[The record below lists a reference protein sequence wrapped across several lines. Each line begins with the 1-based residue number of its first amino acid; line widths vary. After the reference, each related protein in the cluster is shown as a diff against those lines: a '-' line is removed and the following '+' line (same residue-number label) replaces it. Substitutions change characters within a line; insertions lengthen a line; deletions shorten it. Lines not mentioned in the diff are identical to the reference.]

1 MTLCAHWAHLAHAFV
16 LLGLQL
22 LLAAGAP
29 WLKLSHHGNFS
40 SMAAS
45 LFKLLEQLPV
55 VSPRTKSG
63 HKKPERLHLLF
74 GNLLDVVKVLVL
86 DKVHQVSLVF
96 LLKRTVRTTQ
106 LCHLQSPPSVPTF
119 SLLQKP
125 HVPRDSLIAPPSA
138 CPSLALSGTLS
149 AISSAYKGVVRAVA
163 SRLEGQDTTT
173 MPTHLTRSQRH
184 QTAATRGRCQGQAV
198 GSS

>member
-119 SLLQKP
+119 SPHLQ
-125 HVPRDSLIAPPSA
+125 SPPSVPTFSPHLQSPA
-138 CPSLALSGTLS
+138 KTARTSGFSDSST
-149 AISSAYKGVVRAVA
+149 ISVSQSRAVWHTICHFE
-163 SRLEGQDTTT
+163 RLQRGSESSGQ
-173 MPTHLTRSQRH
+173 
-184 QTAATRGRCQGQAV
+184 QA
-198 GSS
+198 GGAGHNHHANPSYS